1 MIYFLCSK
9 FVMLH
14 QSNLKEEEALNSRI
28 KLSFVQEKRIKDALI
43 VLLLSTKLFL
53 KREKPSYWM
62 GDFDNWY
69 SQDKI
74 FKKYSCRAS
83 LREIPTV

>member
-1 MIYFLCSK
+1 
-9 FVMLH
+9 MLH

-53 KREKPSYWM
+53 KREKPSSY
-62 GDFDNWY
+62 
-69 SQDKI
+69 
-74 FKKYSCRAS
+74 
-83 LREIPTV
+83 